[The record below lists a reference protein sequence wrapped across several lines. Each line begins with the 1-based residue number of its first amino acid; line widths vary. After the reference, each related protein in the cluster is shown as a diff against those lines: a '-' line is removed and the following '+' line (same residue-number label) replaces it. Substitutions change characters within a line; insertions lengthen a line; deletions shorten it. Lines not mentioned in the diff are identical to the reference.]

1 MNERTAFLKEQTTSA
16 KNKIMRSPMPPELS
30 TKDEPYGIPIRRA
43 MALARVLT
51 QMPLYIGEGEL
62 IVGTRTFL
70 RPHSDNTNG
79 SDKFKFRPDSFPEYI
94 NDEDIKLFGKD
105 LSSVNKRHYTPDF
118 TLLLDGG
125 IDGVITKATERKSDP
140 TLAPHNI
147 EFLDS
152 VVISY
157 RGLSS
162 LIERYSSYAREL
174 AQKAETASERERLSE
189 IAEVTGWVSHN
200 APRSFREAIQLL
212 WFGHLGTM
220 IESFFFICY
229 GRLDVIL
236 DKYLGDTPHDEA
248 LELIECLLLKMYDQA
263 DLYDH
268 SSIVRHEGQL
278 VVTLGG
284 LLANGESAVSRTT
297 MLFLEAIESVMLP
310 DPEFNLRVSSKNPKE
325 FLDRAAALTVKGA
338 NFISYYNDDLFVDSL
353 TRVGLSPEDARSYA
367 FDLCQ
372 DVNIPGKNDSWCA
385 YGISLARF
393 LLAMLSER
401 TDFDSFEELTR
412 ELKSRIVKDIDTDV
426 QAFHRS
432 YETMMLYRDGRYD
445 EYFERI
451 KAGESAV
458 WFSRSPMCPLPFLS
472 ALYHGSIDEA
482 VDMIYDPYPIKSKG
496 AMIGTAT
503 EAVNS
508 LAAIKRVVYDEGT
521 FTLSEVMSACKEN
534 FEGEKNRVIR
544 AHLKKAPKWGNDD
557 PYVDLLAKEVLEF
570 ILAEFMKKELPGGGR
585 LLAGIHQPHPVTTGR
600 LIGATPDG
608 RGAGEPVSVTMTP
621 ASGTMK
627 NGATAALKSASV
639 FDHTLINWNYCVMIN
654 YYASVFES
662 EGGDAIFK
670 KLLTSYFNRG
680 GMQHQPNVMDAAKL
694 RKAQREPEKYRDL
707 IVRLWGVSAHFVDL
721 PTEMQDEIIARL
733 S

>member
-1 MNERTAFLKEQTTSA
+1 
-16 KNKIMRSPMPPELS
+16 MPAELS
-30 TKDEPYGIPIRRA
+30 TKNEPYGIPIRRA
-43 MALARVLT
+43 MALRRVFES
-51 QMPLYIGEGEL
+51 MPLYIGEGEL
-62 IVGTRTFL
+62 IVGTRTLL
-70 RPHSDNTNG
+70 RPHSDNTDG
-79 SDKFKFRPDSFPEYI
+79 KDKFKFRPDSFPEYI
-94 NDEDIKLFGKD
+94 NDGDIKLFGKD
-105 LSSVNKRHYTPDF
+105 TSSVNKRHYTPDF
-118 TLLLDGG
+118 SLLLDGG
-125 IDGVITKATERKSDP
+125 IDAILNKAKERKKDP
-140 TLAPHNI
+140 SLKPHNV

-152 VVISY
+152 LIISY
-157 RGLSS
+157 EGLSR
-162 LIERYSSYAREL
+162 LIERYSFYAKEL
-174 AQKAETASERERLSE
+174 ASKADSPDERDRLSA

-284 LLANGESAVSRTT
+284 VLENGESAVSRTT
-297 MLFLEAIESVMLP
+297 MLFLDAIESVMLP
-310 DPEFNLRVSSKNPKE
+310 DPEFNLRLSSKNPKK

-353 TRVGLSPEDARSYA
+353 TRVGLSPESARSYA

-372 DVNIPGKNDSWCA
+372 DINIPGKNDSWCA
-385 YGISLARF
+385 YSISLVRF
-393 LLAMLSER
+393 LLSMLSER
-401 TDFDSFEELTR
+401 TDFISFEELLS

-426 QAFHRS
+426 LDFHKS

-445 EYFERI
+445 EYFARI
-451 KAGESAV
+451 KDGASAV
-458 WFSRSPMCPLPFLS
+458 WFSRSPMCPLPLLS
-472 ALYHGSIDEA
+472 ALYHGSIENA

-508 LAAIKRVVYDEGT
+508 LAAIKKVVYDDRA
-521 FTLSEVMSACKEN
+521 FTLPEVMNACKEN
-534 FEGEKNRVIR
+534 FEGDKNRVIR

-557 PYVDLLAKEVLEF
+557 PYVDLLAKDILEF
-570 ILAEFMKKELPGGGR
+570 ILKEFAKKELPGGGR
-585 LLAGIHQPHPVTTGR
+585 LLAGIHQPHPVTTGK

-608 RGAGEPVSVTMTP
+608 RGAAEPVSVTMTP

-639 FDHTLINWNYCVMIN
+639 FDHTLIHWNYCVMIN

-662 EGGDAIFK
+662 ENGDEIFK

-694 RKAQREPEKYRDL
+694 RCAQREPEKYRDL